1 MNSPAEQRAAFDQ
14 FSRGERELYCIGS
27 ATEAKNLDTL
37 TFRKMA
43 DNKRQIAAWIRYE
56 EAECWRKENKLE
68 SSKVVSL
75 SYAELHSY
83 LMSMPAEFRGCY
95 SLEVI

>member
-1 MNSPAEQRAAFDQ
+1 MNSPDEQRVAFDQ

-27 ATEAKNLDTL
+27 ATEAKNLDTF

-56 EAECWRKENKLE
+56 EAEGWRKDNKLE

-75 SYAELHSY
+75 TYAELHSY